1 MFYDKE
7 GKKPILVEGQLV
19 VYAFDETGRQQTDNK
34 PTRRYVFPADQM
46 SLHMSK
52 SDIGASYSFWLPWD
66 EVGGPK
72 TEVGLICR
80 FEPKGG
86 GVVTGEQTHHLL
98 PGPIVPAV
106 AGASGMKPPAIPEGV
121 PSHPAKQ
128 TLEDMQASRN
138 AALQARLTGYEAMPF
153 GGQPGANPALQ
164 MGASP
169 DRRLQATT
177 ISLPQN
183 YQMPDTAALNAA
195 MQSAGYQPV
204 PPQMAPN
211 TLPAQ
216 MQMQAAPIR
225 GYNQAA
231 APAVNPAVMN
241 TQPFANNQPAMQQAT
256 PASTPMYPGVQAIA
270 QQPVGANPMMG
281 QVQQQ
286 SYQQPAIQ
294 SPAIQSPMVQ
304 TPMMQ
309 APPIRQPQPV
319 QQSWQQQPSQ
329 LGPAAMNS
337 PAGVLYR

>member
-1 MFYDKE
+1 
-7 GKKPILVEGQLV
+7 
-19 VYAFDETGRQQTDNK
+19 
-34 PTRRYVFPADQM
+34 M
-46 SLHMSK
+46 S
-52 SDIGASYSFWLPWD
+52 
-66 EVGGPK
+66 V
-72 TEVGLICR
+72 
-80 FEPKGG
+80 
-86 GVVTGEQTHHLL
+86 
-98 PGPIVPAV
+98 
-106 AGASGMKPPAIPEGV
+106 
-121 PSHPAKQ
+121 
-128 TLEDMQASRN
+128 
-138 AALQARLTGYEAMPF
+138 

-177 ISLPQN
+177 ISLPQT
-183 YQMPDTAALNAA
+183 YQMPDAAALNAA
-195 MQSAGYQPV
+195 MQSAGYQAA

-211 TLPAQ
+211 ALPTQ

-241 TQPFANNQPAMQQAT
+241 TQPYANNPSAMQQAT

-270 QQPVGANPMMG
+270 QQPVGANPLMG

-294 SPAIQSPMVQ
+294 PPMVQ